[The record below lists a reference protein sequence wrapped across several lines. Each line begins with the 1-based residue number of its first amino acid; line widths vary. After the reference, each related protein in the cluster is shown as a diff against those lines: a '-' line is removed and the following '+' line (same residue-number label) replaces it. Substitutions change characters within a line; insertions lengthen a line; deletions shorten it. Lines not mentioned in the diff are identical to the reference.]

1 METNNSETLSTL
13 GTQDTGWKQTIER
26 HCQHWALK
34 IQDENK
40 QSIDTVNTGNTI
52 NRTKT
57 NNRVT
62 LSTLGTQETGRRQT
76 MGWHC

>member
-1 METNNSETLSTL
+1 METNNPETMSTL

-26 HCQHWALK
+26 DCQQWAHK

-52 NRTKT
+52 NMTKT

-62 LSTLGTQETGRRQT
+62 L
-76 MGWHC
+76 